1 MNTSPYYKAF
11 VAQTLEGVLQSIFK
25 KEEDVLIM
33 ISLTNGIYLEG
44 LLIDLKKDDNHTTA
58 ICLRTQNEEISYVHM
73 HSIAMVTVKQ
83 PKKMVV
89 ELSQGAISRPLP
101 STSNE
106 LTVLQLK
113 IWLKN
118 EKLQLGSQI
127 KHINVEA
134 LDLKEE
140 NNRLNVQDLFVA
152 FKKCIE
158 SITKDSLGKEAW
170 LGVDNIVIQQAEKL
184 QLTIEASTL
193 TISIA
198 IHKALPQNLSSL
210 LEEKLLQLL

>member
-25 KEEDVLIM
+25 KEEDVLIT
-33 ISLTNGIYLEG
+33 ISLTNGVYLEG

-58 ICLRTQNEEISYVHM
+58 ICLCTQNEEISFVHM
-73 HSIAMVTVKQ
+73 HSITMVTVKQ

-89 ELSQGAISRPLP
+89 ELSQGAISRLLS

-118 EKLQLGSQI
+118 EKSQLGSQI
-127 KHINVEA
+127 KHVNVEA
-134 LDLKEE
+134 LDLIEE

-152 FKKCIE
+152 FKNSID
-158 SITKDSLGKEAW
+158 SITQDSLGKEAW
-170 LGVDNIVIQQAEKL
+170 LGVDTIVLQQAEKL
-184 QLTIEASTL
+184 QLTLEASTL

-198 IHKALPQNLSSL
+198 IHKALPKNLSSL

>member
-11 VAQTLEGVLQSIFK
+11 VAQTLEGILQAIFK
-25 KEEDVLIM
+25 KEEDVLIA
-33 ISLTNGIYLEG
+33 ISLTNGVYLEG
-44 LLIDLKKDDNHTTA
+44 LLIDLKTEGNHTTA
-58 ICLRTQNEEISYVHM
+58 ICLRTQNEEISFVHM

-89 ELSQGAISRPLP
+89 ELSQGAISRPLS

-118 EKLQLGSQI
+118 EKAQLGTQI
-127 KHINVEA
+127 QNFNIEA

-140 NNRLNVQDLFVA
+140 NNRLNIQDLFA
-152 FKKCIE
+152 ALKNTID
-158 SITKDSLGKEAW
+158 SITKDTLGKEAW
-170 LGVDNIVIQQAEKL
+170 LGVDTIVVQQGEKL
-184 QLTIEASTL
+184 QLTMEASTL

-198 IHKALPQNLSSL
+198 IHKALPQKLSSL